1 MPFSRASER
10 TAGLPEREG
19 HKFGRRNSSSSLGEQ
34 TAGIMPR
41 MPEAFRLH
49 FEIQYVGKTIKAS
62 KRRITW
68 KFAFAGDQDEHSVVL
83 VHTINSGKK
92 VVFLNGN
99 QIHEDDKVCFGAHTP
114 AGTANVCGSRSRRVV
129 PAVTSYFACC
139 SVSYFA
145 CWVAVHQPTPPAR
158 PILVAEPPLAAPSV
172 C

>member
-1 MPFSRASER
+1 
-10 TAGLPEREG
+10 
-19 HKFGRRNSSSSLGEQ
+19 
-34 TAGIMPR
+34 MPR

-99 QIHEDDKVCFGAHTP
+99 QIHEDDKVGLGARTL
-114 AGTANVCGSRSRRVV
+114 AGRTAVWVRARS
-129 PAVTSYFACC
+129 
-139 SVSYFA
+139 
-145 CWVAVHQPTPPAR
+145 Q
-158 PILVAEPPLAAPSV
+158 L
-172 C
+172 